1 MKEKS
6 NKLEEETS
14 YKKFIKNDIATFAK
28 DANVLRTLIRY
39 QNCNRLVNESV
50 AEHSFYVALIALELC
65 DKYNID
71 EERTF
76 KCLVKALL
84 HDMPE
89 IKLNDITHDVKE
101 ALGLRPMLKKYE
113 DDFYKLE
120 YPEYADLM
128 TNNKDELVDKIVEL
142 ADVLSV
148 YQYTSNEIELGNQS
162 NDIQDI
168 YTDTVSRIIKLGGE
182 L

>member
-1 MKEKS
+1 MKQTDLQKH
-6 NKLEEETS
+6 LL
-14 YKKFIKNDIATFAK
+14 YLYQLKNIT
-28 DANVLRTLIRY
+28 RY
-39 QNCNRLVNESV
+39 NSRKRLVNESV
-50 AEHSFYVALIALELC
+50 AEHSFYVAIIALELA
-65 DKYNID
+65 KKENLTK
-71 EERTF
+71 EQTF
-76 KCLVKALL
+76 ECVVKALL

-113 DDFYKLE
+113 DDFYKKE
-120 YPEYADLM
+120 YPEYANLM
-128 TNNKDELVDKIVEL
+128 IDNTDKKVDSIVEL

-148 YQYTSNEIELGNQS
+148 YQYTTNEIELGNQS

-168 YTDTVSRIIKLGGE
+168 YTDTIRRIVKLGGE

>member
-1 MKEKS
+1 MKQTELQKH
-6 NKLEEETS
+6 LL
-14 YKKFIKNDIATFAK
+14 YLYQLKNIT
-28 DANVLRTLIRY
+28 RY
-39 QNCNRLVNESV
+39 NSRKRLVNESV
-50 AEHSFYVALIALELC
+50 AEHSFYVAIIALELAE
-65 DKYNID
+65 KANLTA
-71 EERTF
+71 EQTF
-76 KCLVKALL
+76 ECLIKALL

-89 IKLNDITHDVKE
+89 IELNDITHDVKE

-113 DDFYKLE
+113 DEFYKKE
-120 YPEYADLM
+120 YPTYANLM
-128 TNNKDELVDKIVEL
+128 INNDDEVVDRIVDL